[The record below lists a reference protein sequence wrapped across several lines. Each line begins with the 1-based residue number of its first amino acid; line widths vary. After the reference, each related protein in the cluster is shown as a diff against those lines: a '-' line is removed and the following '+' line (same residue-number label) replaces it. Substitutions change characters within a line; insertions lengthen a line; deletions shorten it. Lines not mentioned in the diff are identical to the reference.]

1 VRERRSGQFGRT
13 PRSHVHA
20 RNTCFSHALVA
31 RARERV
37 CATRIWIKH
46 RSRFSDVERIK
57 RRLILGHRLQIL
69 RVHGSQQ
76 RSREMS
82 ASCLRLPIMIRSFL
96 SEAYQNTSTSRGDL
110 SSEQII
116 SDESYSSIARYQR
129 NRFTRRD
136 RKPKDNAVIES
147 NRRTDRPEE
156 KREKTNYFTAASG

>member
-1 VRERRSGQFGRT
+1 VRKKKHLREGGVRERRSGQFGRT

-96 SEAYQNTSTSRGDL
+96 SEAYQNTSTSRGGSIQRANNFRRIVQLDR
-110 SSEQII
+110 SI
-116 SDESYSSIARYQR
+116 STKSVY
-129 NRFTRRD
+129 
-136 RKPKDNAVIES
+136 
-147 NRRTDRPEE
+147 
-156 KREKTNYFTAASG
+156 ASRS